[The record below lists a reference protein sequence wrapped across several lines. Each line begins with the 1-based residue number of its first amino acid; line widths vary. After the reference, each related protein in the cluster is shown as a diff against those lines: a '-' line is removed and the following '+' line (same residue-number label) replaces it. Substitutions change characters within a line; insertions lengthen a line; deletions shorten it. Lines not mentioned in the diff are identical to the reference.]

1 MTEEQQKPWGITP
14 ELVRLSIG
22 IEHAD
27 DIIADIEQASFR
39 RHILERGNMGRQ
51 FALFYLTV
59 LTLVMGAA
67 LAYGFIVGDFWED
80 GGELVDNPGDCFPLR
95 TIMRRLFL
103 LHRLDRI
110 GKVVRDHMAWSVA
123 ILLGGN
129 VVSGLYA
136 VIALL
141 RSKGDPKV
149 FFLATENA
157 VVPRERKKPSSLQ
170 RGS

>member
-1 MTEEQQKPWGITP
+1 
-14 ELVRLSIG
+14 
-22 IEHAD
+22 
-27 DIIADIEQASFR
+27 
-39 RHILERGNMGRQ
+39 MGRQ
-51 FALFYLTV
+51 FALVYLTV

-80 GGELVDNPGDCFPLR
+80 GGELVDNPWG
-95 TIMRRLFL
+95 IVSLF
-103 LHRLDRI
+103 DVYVGFFFFI
-110 GKVVRDHMAWSVA
+110 GWIVYRESCPGIILAWSVA

-149 FFLATENA
+149 FFLGEG
-157 VVPRERKKPSSLQ
+157 RKIE
-170 RGS
+170 G

>member
-1 MTEEQQKPWGITP
+1 
-14 ELVRLSIG
+14 
-22 IEHAD
+22 
-27 DIIADIEQASFR
+27 
-39 RHILERGNMGRQ
+39 MGRQ

-67 LAYGFIVGDFWED
+67 LVYGFIVGDFWED
-80 GGELVDNPGDCFPLR
+80 GGELVDNPWGIVSLFGVW
-95 TIMRRLFL
+95 RRLFFF
-103 LHRLDRI
+103 I
-110 GKVVRDHMAWSVA
+110 GWIVYRESCPGIILAWSVA

-149 FFLATENA
+149 FFLGHGKRSCSKGTEEA
-157 VVPRERKKPSSLQ
+157 
-170 RGS
+170 